1 MFDSTHFI
9 LHNTIS
15 NSQVRGLGL
24 PHLLFPSL
32 LVTFRTAVSDPFKI
46 HNRNANG
53 GNNANV
59 GNNGAAMGMDE
70 LYGCY
75 SREMFRLPDQVCDNC
90 LFFILLL
97 CFVFLF
103 VHFY

>member
-1 MFDSTHFI
+1 M
-9 LHNTIS
+9 
-15 NSQVRGLGL
+15 SQVRGLGL

-32 LVTFRTAVSDPFKI
+32 LITFRTAVSDPFKI

-53 GNNANV
+53 GNNANL

-75 SREMFRLPDQVCDNC
+75 SREMFRLPDQVCV
-90 LFFILLL
+90 LIVSSFLLL
-97 CFVFLF
+97 CCCAVCLF
-103 VHFY
+103 VCFDLFSRSFL